1 MKEQTALIKSLLSIC
16 YFTEEQLNQFNNKL
30 TYKTLQKK
38 ELYLKP
44 NETAKDIAFI
54 LKGSLRL
61 YTETTESELTIKFFT
76 ENQWVSDLESLLT
89 QQATKNYIQACEN
102 TSLACIS
109 LKSIHQLIDADPGFS
124 MLNALIASS
133 AITSAHIATIN
144 TKSPDERYK
153 ELLLEHPDWIKRFPQ
168 IQIASLLGMTPE
180 TLSRVKARL
189 D

>member
-1 MKEQTALIKSLLSIC
+1 MKDQTALKKSLLSV
-16 YFTEEQLNQFNNKL
+16 YQFTEQQLKQFTDKL
-30 TYKTLQKK
+30 IYKTLQKK

-44 NETAKDIAFI
+44 DQIATNIVFI
-54 LKGSLRL
+54 ISGSLRL

-102 TSLACIS
+102 TRLACIS

-124 MLNALIASS
+124 MLNALIARS
-133 AITSAHIATIN
+133 AITSAYIATIN

-153 ELLLEHPDWIKRFPQ
+153 ELLLEHPDWINRFPQ

-180 TLSRVKARL
+180 TLSRVRARL
-189 D
+189 A